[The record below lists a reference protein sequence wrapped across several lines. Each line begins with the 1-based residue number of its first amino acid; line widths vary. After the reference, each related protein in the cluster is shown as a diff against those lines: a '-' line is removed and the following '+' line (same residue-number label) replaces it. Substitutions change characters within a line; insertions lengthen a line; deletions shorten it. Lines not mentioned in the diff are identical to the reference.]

1 MADTNH
7 SHSSD
12 IPTEGDG
19 VSYSGIGWFL
29 VVLIVTVVGCQ
40 LFVVGLFKFT
50 ERYRLNRPE
59 IVRAPLAAPAA
70 QPTLVGGRLE
80 TGMEAG
86 PSPAL
91 LVNEPAI
98 LRTFHDA
105 EMKALHTYGWVNQG
119 AGTVRLTI
127 DRAKELVL
135 ERNMLPARE
144 TPAAAPAQATPAAPA
159 AAPAAPSHAPAPPSG
174 H

>member
-12 IPTEGDG
+12 IPVEGDG

-50 ERYRLNRPE
+50 EHYRLVRPE
-59 IVRAPLAAPAA
+59 VVRAPLAAPPA
-70 QPTLVGGRLE
+70 QPALTGGRLE
-80 TGMEAG
+80 TGLEGG
-86 PSPAL
+86 PTPVL
-91 LVNEPAI
+91 LVDEPTN
-98 LRTFHDA
+98 LKSFRETEHNQ
-105 EMKALHTYGWVNQG
+105 LHSYGWLNQG
-119 AGTVRLTI
+119 AGTVRLPI
-127 DRAKELVL
+127 DRAKDLVL

-144 TPAAAPAQATPAAPA
+144 APTPSATTTETAAAPASAPAAPA
-159 AAPAAPSHAPAPPSG
+159 PASPAG